1 MFRTALRFIQF
12 DRPKSIGIVVGIV
25 ISVFLV
31 GQQLSTVTFIAD
43 IMGGLITN
51 SNSESGRIWVIENT
65 SKNVNQITNIDS
77 RLVQEIRSIEGVANT
92 YPILL
97 ANVRATLRDGK
108 IVPFVVVGSDPS
120 IFAGGPT
127 SSKIIEGDIAD
138 LSTPGAVSVETY
150 NVRSL
155 KTNLQ
160 LGSTLE
166 INGKHAK
173 IVLKTK
179 NAQAFGGHYMFT
191 SIKNLRYFSGIS
203 PDKVSIITVKVK
215 DGVRAEDVITRIN
228 QTFYGVTAWDTQEL
242 TSSTSSELLRTTNMG
257 VSFGAMVVF
266 AMITGFFIIGLT
278 LYSSVLDRLKDYGT
292 LKAIGATNGYVRRL
306 ILTQAIIYALIG
318 FAIAMFLLV
327 MFKNGAANAGL
338 VVDLSP
344 KLVSFLIAVT
354 LFISIGGSLFAIR
367 KINKLE
373 PASVFK

>member
-1 MFRTALRFIQF
+1 MRFIQF